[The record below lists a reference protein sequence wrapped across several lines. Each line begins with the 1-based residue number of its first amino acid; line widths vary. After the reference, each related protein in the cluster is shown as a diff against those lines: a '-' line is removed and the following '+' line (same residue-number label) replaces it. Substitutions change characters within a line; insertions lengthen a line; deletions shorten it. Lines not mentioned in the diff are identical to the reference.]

1 MLRERE
7 NAREI
12 KRDICIV
19 STHMTTELN
28 PSYPELHLQSTFA
41 RGLGRDF
48 PFLPLHFLVALGVG
62 VCSVLVALLV
72 EMTWTLEDSGRVAQ
86 QFVTMIDKS

>member
-1 MLRERE
+1 MLRERERE

-28 PSYPELHLQSTFA
+28 PSYPELHLQSTWCW
-41 RGLGRDF
+41 GLFRVGGAPGGDDLDF
-48 PFLPLHFLVALGVG
+48 GGLWEGGATIRHN
-62 VCSVLVALLV
+62 
-72 EMTWTLEDSGRVAQ
+72 D
-86 QFVTMIDKS
+86 